1 MSDDRSENSEDVE
14 TLSVSMP
21 LEAQQLQ
28 FLDASESVWADG
40 IEGIMQPDRK
50 KGKSGGR
57 LTSRFV
63 WTDAVSAVV

>member
-14 TLSVSMP
+14 TL
-21 LEAQQLQ
+21 
-28 FLDASESVWADG
+28 SESVWADG